1 MGNLV
6 NGIKR
11 FVGNKNTVTILAVL
25 AGIIVLWYFYTYR
38 VNQAVTTIK
47 VPYSI
52 KGVDANKKIETDGDA
67 IKYKEVNKSI
77 TKDSD
82 IVTNVSELTGKYVCK
97 RTSIPANGFFYKSQ
111 LCDVQEL
118 PSSIWSEIPEDQ
130 SIYTLSVNSL
140 TTYADS
146 LMPGDHIDLYM
157 SAVDDDGNIIYGK
170 LIENI
175 EILRV
180 RDSQN
185 RDIPWDS
192 TAGASAYLLFAVKED
207 LLTILKSTNLVK
219 GYSISV
225 FPVARGG
232 SYSQGNGT
240 PEVSSEEL
248 KYFIMSNVITYGID
262 SNNSNNSGQ

>member
-1 MGNLV
+1 MGSLV
-6 NGIKR
+6 NGIKK
-11 FVGNKNTVTILAVL
+11 FVGNKNTVTILAVI

-38 VNQAVTTIK
+38 VNQAITTIK
-47 VPYSI
+47 VPYSV
-52 KGVDANKKIETDGDA
+52 KGVDANKKIETDSES
-67 IKYKEVNKSI
+67 IKYKELNK
-77 TKDSD
+77 TVLKDNND
-82 IVTNVSELTGKYVCK
+82 IVTNVSELNGKYVCK

-118 PSSIWSEIPEDQ
+118 PSSIWNEIPENK

-157 SAVDDDGNIIYGK
+157 SAVDDEGKIIYGK

-185 RDIPWDS
+185 GDIPWDS
-192 TAGASAYLLFAVKED
+192 TAGASAYLLFAVEEEF
-207 LLTILKSTNLVK
+207 LTILKSSNLVK

-232 SYSQGNGT
+232 SYSQGTGDA
-240 PEVSSEEL
+240 EVSSQFL
-248 KYFIMSNVITYGID
+248 KKFIMSNVETHGKID
-262 SNNSNNSGQ
+262 ENETD